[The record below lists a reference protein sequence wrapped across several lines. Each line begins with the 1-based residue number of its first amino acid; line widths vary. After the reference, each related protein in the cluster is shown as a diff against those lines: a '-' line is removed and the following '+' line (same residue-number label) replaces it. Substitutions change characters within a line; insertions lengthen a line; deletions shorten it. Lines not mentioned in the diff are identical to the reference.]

1 MTLKSM
7 PIHLSVEFCFYLS
20 SIRVPNS
27 PFDFDKYDHHQV
39 ACSVCMKT
47 RIVSTIVIPARK
59 DCYGDWV
66 KEYNGYLYAGHH
78 THAAASEYIC
88 MDEAPD
94 VHSKSSTVTGKKL
107 LQPVMV
113 KCNGAIP
120 CPPYVNGGDATCVVC
135 SR

>member
-7 PIHLSVEFCFYLS
+7 PIHLSVELCFYLS

-47 RIVSTIVIPARK
+47 RRVSTIVIPARN

-94 VHSKSSTVTGKKL
+94 VHSSL
-107 LQPVMV
+107 LP
-113 KCNGAIP
+113 
-120 CPPYVNGGDATCVVC
+120 
-135 SR
+135 